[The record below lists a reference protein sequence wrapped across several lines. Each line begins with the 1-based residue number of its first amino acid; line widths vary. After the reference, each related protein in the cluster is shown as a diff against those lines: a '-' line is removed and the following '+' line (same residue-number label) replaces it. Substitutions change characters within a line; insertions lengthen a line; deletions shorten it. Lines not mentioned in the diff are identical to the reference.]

1 MKATRPLIYFNL
13 VFAPGWRTRTLEAY
27 MIVLEHSFP
36 RHCPGESMPLR
47 QNPCCEVTLT
57 QVGHPTGLPKN
68 TGLGEDL
75 RYDTV

>member
-1 MKATRPLIYFNL
+1 
-13 VFAPGWRTRTLEAY
+13 

-57 QVGHPTGLPKN
+57 QVGHATGLPKN

-75 RYDTV
+75 RCCMYDMNTYAVIHPYRQG